1 MYSERQVTLTCIRL
15 IEKVKS
21 ILGAV
26 IHETTYVD
34 CTVADIRVAIESAIK
49 KLDSAHRTLGMCKRL
64 SVRGHVSIVFE
75 HLLMLLC
82 IAMEKLS
89 VVMHDL
95 RFSHSPS
102 YHYSRTVDLSIDQS
116 AVLLVKTIEVLQAHC
131 LSENRSFYD
140 MRHMPATVAHFDR
153 IVLRIHACVNALV
166 DAFNT
171 VHILT
176 ECSHTEKEVLL
187 YSTATFV
194 RMSKLLKDVYLWNR
208 RASLSIAAS
217 LTRVAYAQ
225 EGSLHNLV
233 AGVSSPDSEA
243 LLASSVASRALFRFT
258 QEVSHLC
265 ETNITCDTNN
275 DVHIVYH
282 ALLQSVS
289 ALGLMWNLCRK
300 EGLEKSSFAQGVLKV
315 RDLVYSV
322 QDLNKRRLRNSA
334 RNSEKI
340 HAYYAIVSQVDTALS
355 AMRTVPEGPFTTGE
369 HKFSEL
375 AQRTTD
381 ALGEIYDVFAKR
393 IRKIEGIE
401 NIPSF
406 CKNYGVRAE
415 EKETYPTWSRSSIKE
430 RDNSHSQRETVGYN
444 NNVPINKNRS
454 IERPFCVG
462 IGLLFILFS
471 TLCYIVGL
479 VKGLIGYATGSVSRA
494 LHYCN
499 RDTPEISNN
508 VPDETEKTGVTVDG
522 VFELSNGRGSR

>member
-95 RFSHSPS
+95 RFSHSPR

-233 AGVSSPDSEA
+233 AGVSSPDSET
-243 LLASSVASRALFRFT
+243 LLASSVARRALFRFT
-258 QEVSHLC
+258 LEVSHLC
-265 ETNITCDTNN
+265 DTNITCDTNN
-275 DVHIVYH
+275 DVRIVHH

-289 ALGLMWNLCRK
+289 ALGLMWNMCRK
-300 EGLEKSSFAQGVLKV
+300 EGLEKSSFAQGILKV

-334 RNSEKI
+334 RDSEKI
-340 HAYYAIVSQVDTALS
+340 HAYYTVVSTVDTALS
-355 AMRTVPEGPFTTGE
+355 AMRIVPDEDPFMTGE

-393 IRKIEGIE
+393 IREIEGIE
-401 NIPSF
+401 NIPNF
-406 CKNYGVRAE
+406 RKNYGGCTE
-415 EKETYPTWSRSSIKE
+415 EKETYPTSSWAS

-444 NNVPINKNRS
+444 NNVPVIRRNRS
-454 IERPFCVG
+454 IERPFCAG
-462 IGLLFILFS
+462 IWLLFILFS

-479 VKGLIGYATGSVSRA
+479 VKGLIGYATCSVSRA